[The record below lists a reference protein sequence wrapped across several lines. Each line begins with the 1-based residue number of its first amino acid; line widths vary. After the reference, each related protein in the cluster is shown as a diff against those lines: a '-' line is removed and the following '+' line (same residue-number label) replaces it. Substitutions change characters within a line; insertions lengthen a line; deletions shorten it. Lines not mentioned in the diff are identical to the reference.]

1 MKVFYFLL
9 ISMSLYSFCPSTE
22 KAVSESKVGF
32 YIHVKDHTDRT
43 FHKFVVDSRD
53 SVDVIFE
60 QFFNTELEL
69 GEIDYPLSIYNG
81 KRDFYI
87 ARVTVHTKQNGELGF
102 KNLKYPKVYNKAIK
116 KRNQLKP
123 VML

>member
-1 MKVFYFLL
+1 MRVLSFFL
-9 ISMSLYSFCPSTE
+9 ISMCLFSFRPSTE
-22 KAVSESKVGF
+22 KAASVSNTGF

-43 FHKFVVDSRD
+43 FHKFIVNSRD

-60 QFFNTELEL
+60 KFFNAELEL
-69 GEIDYPLSIYNG
+69 GDIDYPLSIYNG

-102 KNLKYPKVYNKAIK
+102 KNLKYPKVYNKENL
-116 KRNQLKP
+116 KRNKLKP
-123 VML
+123 VTL